1 MMISAKFRANFDALL
16 NELSAL
22 GYRHEYGVLNASDCG
37 VAQSRRRVFV
47 ISKLNEPAPK
57 LPAPI
62 PLTKRL
68 KDYLEPEPV
77 DKSYYLSEERL
88 KGLIWSNE
96 KEKSAGN
103 GYRFD
108 PIERERESTHNN
120 GPRRFSQN
128 GQLPKVMIVTR
139 DSAIYGRRGEICAT
153 IGISRTI
160 TAHFAKNKDEGLII
174 YE

>member
-47 ISKLNEPAPK
+47 ISKLNAPAPK

-96 KEKSAGN
+96 KEKDAGN

-108 PIERERESTHNN
+108 PIERERE
-120 GPRRFSQN
+120 RERAQ
-128 GQLPKVMIVTR
+128 
-139 DSAIYGRRGEICAT
+139 
-153 IGISRTI
+153 
-160 TAHFAKNKDEGLII
+160 
-174 YE
+174 